1 MLVLRTNQIP
11 GGNPRLEPVAPTT
24 LLGQIPWVSTILGWL
39 GDLLFPVP
47 SAPSRPDAPR
57 G

>member
-11 GGNPRLEPVAPTT
+11 GANPRLEPVAPTT
-24 LLGQIPWVSTILGWL
+24 LLGQLPWVSTILGWL
-39 GDLLFPVP
+39 GDRLFPVP